1 MRCLVTYASE
11 AVMSDRDIELYNER
25 LVPVVDRARLGQL
38 GTWDAVLALARV
50 VIYTD
55 KDGASRRNIFTC
67 T

>member
-1 MRCLVTYASE
+1 
-11 AVMSDRDIELYNER
+11 MSDRDIELYNER